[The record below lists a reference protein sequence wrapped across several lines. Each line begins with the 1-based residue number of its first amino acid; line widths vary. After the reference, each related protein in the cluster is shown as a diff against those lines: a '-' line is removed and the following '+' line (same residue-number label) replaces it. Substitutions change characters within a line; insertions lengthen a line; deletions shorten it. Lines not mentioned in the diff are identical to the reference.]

1 MPLRNNILFVDNAL
15 KAYEYVNVDSEITR
29 IFFAIAQAS
38 LLNDINK
45 EIHKYLD
52 ALERGE
58 CREVLGIDF
67 KKLTHKSYWKK
78 GNRLPSDMMALKRK
92 PLSEYGI
99 NCDPIPNTYY
109 FSTNT
114 DIPGRRPSTFSV
126 GTARTSKVLRSYWP
140 VALVAFQVAYEPIS
154 FI

>member
-45 EIHKYLD
+45 EIHNYLD

-92 PLSEYGI
+92 PLSAYGI
-99 NCDPIPNTYY
+99 NCEIDGHCLEHTGHIYEMIEACIAELT
-109 FSTNT
+109 TLLK
-114 DIPGRRPSTFSV
+114 DVRRKTLHLNEHE
-126 GTARTSKVLRSYWP
+126 AAKWLR
-140 VALVAFQVAYEPIS
+140 
-154 FI
+154 